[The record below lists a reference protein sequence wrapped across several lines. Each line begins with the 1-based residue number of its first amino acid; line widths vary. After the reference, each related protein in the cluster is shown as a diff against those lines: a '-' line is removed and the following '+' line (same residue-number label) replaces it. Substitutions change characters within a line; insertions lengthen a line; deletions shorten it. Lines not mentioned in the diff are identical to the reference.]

1 MDTMT
6 MTKSAVSCVAFVRP
20 RPADQVIAAD
30 APMADQGISLSVAP
44 ALGLRGHDAP
54 FRGVV
59 RVAAG
64 TYLTSDVARSLLG
77 RPPV

>member
-6 MTKSAVSCVAFVRP
+6 MTKNAVSCVAFVRP

-30 APMADQGISLSVAP
+30 VRMSDQGISLSVAP
-44 ALGLRGHDAP
+44 AFGLLGLDAP

-64 TYLTSDVARSLLG
+64 TYTTSDVARSLPG

>member
-1 MDTMT
+1 MDT

-20 RPADQVIAAD
+20 RPAGQVLNAD
-30 APMADQGISLSVAP
+30 VRKTVQGISLSIAP
-44 ALGLRGHDAP
+44 TLGHLGLDAP
-54 FRGVV
+54 FGGVV

-64 TYLTSDVARSLLG
+64 TYTTFDVARSLPG